1 MTSRERT
8 NVTVDERRPT
18 GPRSSLAWRLLAVVF
33 AVVAG
38 LLAMALSAMF
48 SAAHAQAAPQYTF
61 TKVADSAK
69 DGFDPF
75 SFECSAINNS
85 GDIAFRTARAPRR
98 GSQLIQ
104 GIYRANADG
113 RKLTTITEVGDGFDF
128 LGQIPSINDEGQVSF
143 ALRDFTQRGPNF
155 LETQS
160 VMRGSGMKPTTI
172 ATTADDFNRFGF
184 EPTVN
189 NEGVVAFKA
198 DLDNIDTFDNEN
210 GLFSG
215 LDGKRANITT
225 HYLSSTSQFS
235 EFSALSRPSINNL
248 GDIAFE
254 ESVDGQSTSGIFVTD
269 ETAQDGFKTIAAPD
283 PNVIVGR
290 PNLNDS
296 GTVAFHRF
304 FNDQPGEELVTVND
318 GQLTVVADTSGPFQ
332 SFGFTFVGF
341 TPPALNNNGDVAFFA
356 DLDSGG
362 SGIFVGPDPV
372 ADRVVGTGDTLDGST
387 VTNLRICDEGL
398 NDSGQLA
405 FQATFNDS
413 SVPEGVRVAVFRATP
428 LP

>member
-1 MTSRERT
+1 MLTY
-8 NVTVDERRPT
+8 
-18 GPRSSLAWRLLAVVF
+18 PRSSALRLFALVF

-38 LLAMALSAMF
+38 LAIVLGAMLSA
-48 SAAHAQAAPQYTF
+48 AQAAPQYTF
-61 TKVADSAK
+61 TKVADSAE

-75 SFECSAINNS
+75 SFECSAINNR
-85 GDIAFRTARAPRR
+85 GDIAFRTASSPRR

-113 RKLTTITEVGDGFDF
+113 SRLTTITEVGDGFDF
-128 LGQIPSINDEGQVSF
+128 LGQIPSINDLGEVSF

-160 VMRGSGMKPTTI
+160 IMRGDGRKPPVTI
-172 ATTADDFNRFGF
+172 ASTADEFHQFGF

-189 NEGVVAFKA
+189 NSGAVAFKA
-198 DLDNIDTFDNEN
+198 QLDSFDQFNFDQ

-215 LDGKRANITT
+215 QDGKRSTLTT

-235 EFSALSRPSINNL
+235 EFGSLSRPSINNL
-248 GDIAFE
+248 GEIAFE
-254 ESVDGQSTSGIFVTD
+254 APLDGESTSGIFVT
-269 ETAQDGFKTIAAPD
+269 EGNGFKTIAAPD
-283 PNVIVGR
+283 PNVNVGR

-304 FNDQPGEELVTVND
+304 FNDRVGEELVSGN
-318 GQLTVVADTSGPFQ
+318 GGPLTVLADTSGPFQ

-372 ADRVVGTGDTLDGST
+372 ADRVIGTGDTLDGST
-387 VTNLRICDEGL
+387 VTNLRFCDEGL

-405 FQATFNDS
+405 FQATFNDP
-413 SVPEGVRVAVFRATP
+413 SVPEGVRVAVYRATP
-428 LP
+428 

>member
-1 MTSRERT
+1 MTPREHT
-8 NVTVDERRPT
+8 NVTVDERRLT
-18 GPRSSLAWRLLAVVF
+18 YPRRSLAWRLFALVF
-33 AVVAG
+33 AVVVG
-38 LLAMALSAMF
+38 LLALALGVMLSTAQ
-48 SAAHAQAAPQYTF
+48 AQAAPQYTF
-61 TKVADSAK
+61 AKVADSAQ

-75 SFECSAINNS
+75 SFECSAINNR

-160 VMRGSGMKPTTI
+160 IMRGSGMKPTTI

-189 NEGVVAFKA
+189 NSGVVAFKA
-198 DLDNIDTFDNEN
+198 DLDTFDTFDNEN

-215 LDGKRANITT
+215 QDGKRANITT

-235 EFSALSRPSINNL
+235 EFGSLSRPSINTL

-254 ESVDGQSTSGIFVTD
+254 APLDGESASGIFVTEAGD
-269 ETAQDGFKTIAAPD
+269 FKTIAAPD
-283 PNVIVGR
+283 PNVNVGR
-290 PNLNDS
+290 PNLNDA

-304 FNDQPGEELVTVND
+304 FNDRAGEELVTGN
-318 GQLTVVADTSGPFQ
+318 GGPLTVVADTSGPFQ

-341 TPPALNNNGDVAFFA
+341 TPPALNNDGDVAFLA

-362 SGIFVGPDPV
+362 SGIFAGPDPGT
-372 ADRVVGTGDTLDGST
+372 DRVIGTGDTLDGST
-387 VTNLRICDEGL
+387 VTNLRFCDESL

-405 FQATFNDS
+405 FQATFNDP
-413 SVPEGVRVAVFRATP
+413 SVPEGVRVAVYRATP
-428 LP
+428 AP

>member
-1 MTSRERT
+1 MTPRERT
-8 NVTVDERRPT
+8 NVTVDERRLT
-18 GPRSSLAWRLLAVVF
+18 GPRSSLAWRLFALVF
-33 AVVAG
+33 AVVVG
-38 LLAMALSAMF
+38 VLAMALGVMLSTEQ
-48 SAAHAQAAPQYTF
+48 AQAAPQYTF
-61 TKVADSAK
+61 TKVADSAQ

-75 SFECSAINNS
+75 SFECSAINNR
-85 GDIAFRTARAPRR
+85 GDIAFRTARASRR
-98 GSQLIQ
+98 GTQLIQ

-113 RKLTTITEVGDGFDF
+113 MKLTTITEVGDGFDF

-198 DLDNIDTFDNEN
+198 DLDNIDTFDNDN

-215 LDGKRANITT
+215 QDGKRANITT
-225 HYLSSTSQFS
+225 HYLSSNSQFS
-235 EFSALSRPSINNL
+235 EFGTLSRPSINNL

-254 ESVDGQSTSGIFVTD
+254 ESVDGESTSGIFVT
-269 ETAQDGFKTIAAPD
+269 EEGGFKTIAAPD
-283 PNVIVGR
+283 PNVNVGR
-290 PNLNDS
+290 PNLNDA

-304 FNDQPGEELVTVND
+304 FNDRAGEELVTVND

-341 TPPALNNNGDVAFFA
+341 TPPALNNNGDVAFLA
-356 DLDSGG
+356 DLDTGG

-372 ADRVVGTGDTLDGST
+372 ADRVIGTGDTLDGST
-387 VTNLRICDEGL
+387 VTNLRFCDEGL

-405 FQATFNDS
+405 FQATFDDPN
-413 SVPEGVRVAVFRATP
+413 VPDGRRVAIYRATP
-428 LP
+428 AP